1 MNHPHQFFIQNLFA
15 LKNEVKYFHCSQQK
29 GRKST
34 LKREI
39 KNEEEVGKDQNC
51 GDGGN
56 SRMRREN
63 NKVVEEGIKGEKI
76 EEGK

>member
-1 MNHPHQFFIQNLFA
+1 M
-15 LKNEVKYFHCSQQK
+15 
-29 GRKST
+29 
-34 LKREI
+34 KREI

-76 EEGK
+76 EEGN